1 MTARVRLALIA
12 ALSLVLLV
20 VPACTRAYRLTVEPT
35 GAAVT
40 SQQAEALAG
49 SIDISTLASVST
61 TEAPSMRATV
71 LEQLRTQGSFG
82 LRAAELLTLGF
93 PARTASVPV
102 LVRGCRVDGVDAVLV
117 VEAWGSTGGM
127 LTHRRLWVFDRVKGT
142 VLRAASF
149 R

>member
-1 MTARVRLALIA
+1 MPARTRLALIT
-12 ALSLVLLV
+12 ALSLALLL
-20 VPACTRAYRLTVEPT
+20 VPACTRAYKLAVEPS

-49 SIDISTLASVST
+49 STDISALASVST
-61 TEAPSMRATV
+61 TDAPAMRTTV
-71 LEQLRTQGSFG
+71 LAQLRTEGVFG
-82 LRAAELLTLGF
+82 QRAAELLTLGF
-93 PARTASVPV
+93 PERTASVPV

-117 VEAWGSTGGM
+117 VEAWGSSGGM
-127 LTHRRLWVFDRVKGT
+127 LVHRRLWVFDRVKGT